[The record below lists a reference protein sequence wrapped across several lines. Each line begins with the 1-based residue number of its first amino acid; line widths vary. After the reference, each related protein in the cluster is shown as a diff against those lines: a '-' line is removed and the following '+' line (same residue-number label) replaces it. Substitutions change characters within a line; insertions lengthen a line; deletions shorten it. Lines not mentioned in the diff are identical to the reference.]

1 MFEWLGNY
9 DWYNSFL
16 RHTVESSRRSLT
28 ARDSSIR
35 PVKLVVYKKF
45 TNQHDPKPMW
55 KTPGLDYLLGAL
67 ICHAQVK
74 TLPFYHFV

>member
-45 TNQHDPKPMW
+45 TN
-55 KTPGLDYLLGAL
+55 
-67 ICHAQVK
+67 
-74 TLPFYHFV
+74 